1 MGGKTRCEIEDPHL
15 RRIGT
20 RLLLK
25 GKSPQIRIDVGL
37 SSKCFS
43 KLGEKKEVSIYV
55 KFEAGF
61 SKGVFDFSLLSECV
75 RSAVHLK
82 LNSHREE
89 NGCSM
94 VHLCDDDLACANDAE
109 LRLLAHSLLEA
120 FDHNEHRFY
129 APSPWE
135 NAMRVAL
142 GRRHPQRAARNGNSE
157 KKMRKET
164 RDACEWE
171 DGTEFPTKHQRHNAK
186 SIVMDAAIARC
197 GGSRRR
203 VAEVLSAI
211 MVDIGWSPEL
221 LLPEI
226 RIYEISQAEEVITNI
241 RGTVQRLTKQR
252 MTDDAY
258 TALFAIIAAC
268 APVASSTRADHILK
282 RYLGVRDDTASHYA
296 TAFEARDRF
305 DDYHNLQ
312 EDHRVEINVA
322 KGRNLSPPP
331 PLPMLPGQ
339 RVTCIAGKG
348 TLDKCDDAGC
358 VVHLDSCD
366 DKLYYPHPGSGA
378 GGAQLKHLEPSLLP
392 RIRRKERNKHKAL
405 KALILNWHENSGENP
420 RSPNTKG
427 ICKRRLA
434 RGHVVQARTIYR
446 FLTFRGLWDAFRRDH
461 PNLSARLCARDKKTG
476 EPLWDEVPTLFRTN
490 VPWNMKRGKDK
501 GCLCLSCEELGV
513 KARAQVHVARR
524 LEALLV
530 QWQDQPVGR
539 SAPRRSTK
547 CALRLSTS
555 NLEKNIN

>member
-1 MGGKTRCEIEDPHL
+1 MLVSGRME
-15 RRIGT
+15 RN
-20 RLLLK
+20 
-25 GKSPQIRIDVGL
+25 SPQNTSGTMRSPL
-37 SSKCFS
+37 SWT
-43 KLGEKKEVSIYV
+43 LP
-55 KFEAGF
+55 
-61 SKGVFDFSLLSECV
+61 L
-75 RSAVHLK
+75 R
-82 LNSHREE
+82 
-89 NGCSM
+89 
-94 VHLCDDDLACANDAE
+94 DAE
-109 LRLLAHSLLEA
+109 AQA
-120 FDHNEHRFY
+120 
-129 APSPWE
+129 
-135 NAMRVAL
+135 
-142 GRRHPQRAARNGNSE
+142 
-157 KKMRKET
+157 
-164 RDACEWE
+164 
-171 DGTEFPTKHQRHNAK
+171 
-186 SIVMDAAIARC
+186 
-197 GGSRRR
+197 RRR

-420 RSPNTKG
+420 RSPNTKD

-434 RGHVVQARTIYR
+434 RGHVVQARTIHR

-524 LEALLV
+524 LEDLLA
-530 QWQDQPVGR
+530 QWTEMDNDTEAHVRKISQLAAVLRVISKTSKCEMCAETLNIKPGGCGCLPSKKLENTKPSCESGECPDCGFDKVRVFGR
-539 SAPRRSTK
+539 GEVVKGGIARIPPPLTSPPPPPTS
-547 CALRLSTS
+547 LSPPPPPPS
-555 NLEKNIN
+555 HHHPLKGVVPWIKARAFPHRGGRGNGGEL